1 MKMKFACEER
11 RKDLENLYI
20 CAQGKK
26 KKEMEKE
33 MEKEIEKFNDT
44 PIKERLL
51 LYATMVERI
60 KKGQF
65 EKALGARK
73 GYFARPN
80 LISVKI
86 LASAA
91 EAFPDLSMN
100 WVLTGRGEMLMKDS
114 SKEGVCMGASVNE
127 AMHEGIQ
134 REYMDFLK
142 STVVALRAENT
153 RLLDLLEKKS
163 D

>member
-1 MKMKFACEER
+1 
-11 RKDLENLYI
+11 
-20 CAQGKK
+20 
-26 KKEMEKE
+26 MEK
-33 MEKEIEKFNDT
+33 FDDT

-51 LYATMVERI
+51 LYATTVERI

-65 EKALGARK
+65 EKELGAFK

-100 WVLTGRGEMLMKDS
+100 WVLTGRGEMLMEYS
-114 SKEGVCMGASVNE
+114 SKKGILTGANVNA
-127 AMHEGIQ
+127 AMQ
-134 REYMDFLK
+134 REYIDFLK
-142 STVVALRAENT
+142 STVADLRAENN
-153 RLLDLLEKKS
+153 RLLNLLEKKS
-163 D
+163 K